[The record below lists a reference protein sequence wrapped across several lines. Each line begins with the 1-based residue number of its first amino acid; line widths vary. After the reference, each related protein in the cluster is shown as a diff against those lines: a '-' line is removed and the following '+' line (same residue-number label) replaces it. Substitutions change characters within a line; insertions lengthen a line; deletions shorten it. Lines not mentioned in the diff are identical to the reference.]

1 MQRRLSAPRQRPVRP
16 PQDLLAAAESVFDR
30 AFVPYS
36 HFSVA
41 AAIRTASGRIHAG
54 VNVEN
59 VAYPQGQCAE
69 ASTIGIMVAAG
80 DRRVAEVLV
89 LAQGEQLIAPCGGCR
104 QRLAEFAAPDTPVH
118 LCHPDGRHLRT
129 SMGEL
134 LPHAFTPSHL
144 FDQPEAQPPL
154 ADAAAV
160 VRGRLQGAAPA
171 VAIVLGSGLGGLADE
186 LEAPISFAY
195 ADLPGFPVAGVQG
208 HAGRL
213 VLGRLAGVPVMCFQG
228 RVHLYEGKPAS
239 AILPLVRLVHDLG
252 CRRLLLTN
260 AAGSLR
266 EEVGE
271 GSVALIADHIN
282 LLGTSPLLG
291 GPNFVGLTGV
301 YDPELRRVL
310 RDAAA
315 GLGLDL
321 PEGVYL
327 ATLGP
332 QFETPAEIRAFRALG
347 ADLVGMSTVPEAI
360 AARSLGLRVAGLSAV
375 TNLAA
380 GMTPAE
386 LSHDHTLA
394 AAAIA
399 GAKLRRLLAAALPDL
414 ARA

>member
-1 MQRRLSAPRQRPVRP
+1 
-16 PQDLLAAAESVFDR
+16 
-30 AFVPYS
+30 
-36 HFSVA
+36 
-41 AAIRTASGRIHAG
+41 
-54 VNVEN
+54 
-59 VAYPQGQCAE
+59 
-69 ASTIGIMVAAG
+69 
-80 DRRVAEVLV
+80 
-89 LAQGEQLIAPCGGCR
+89 
-104 QRLAEFAAPDTPVH
+104 
-118 LCHPDGRHLRT
+118 
-129 SMGEL
+129 MGEL
-134 LPHAFTPSHL
+134 LPHAFTPAHL
-144 FDQPEAQPPL
+144 SEQPSGAAEVP
-154 ADAAAV
+154 DAAALI
-160 VRGRLQGAAPA
+160 RQRLPGAAPA
-171 VAIVLGSGLGGLADE
+171 VAIVLGSGLGGLVDD
-186 LEAPISFAY
+186 LEEPRSFAY

-208 HAGRL
+208 HAGKL
-213 VLGRLAGVPVMCFQG
+213 VFGRLSGVPVMCFQG

-239 AILPLVRLVHDLG
+239 AILPLVRLVRDLG
-252 CRRLLLTN
+252 CRRLVLTN

-282 LLGTSPLLG
+282 LLGSSPLLG
-291 GPNFVGLTGV
+291 GPNFVGLTSV
-301 YDPELRRVL
+301 YDPGLRQAL
-310 RDAAA
+310 RKAAS
-315 GLGLDL
+315 GLDLDL

-394 AAAIA
+394 AATIA
-399 GAKLRRLLAAALPDL
+399 GAKLRRLLATALPDL